1 MASEFEHYFD
11 LDGGYKVLRSSSGNY
26 FVDTPDG
33 KRISLDKNP
42 NRWASMIEHIKQGD
56 SFIAGTTDQ
65 AKQHLLNRLKRAGYI
80 KPTPNTSSVDDV
92 IKDSSKTGN
101 ASANESVP
109 RSRAVTPGFSTP
121 EAQANPYTTV
131 GEPYEPNYMR
141 RYKGSTNLPV
151 QSNTNVSSP
160 SATTANPVEGELV
173 QNVGYPRQTGLSTD
187 VKYPTFDGEFSER
200 FPVTN
205 YRGTSIVPANS
216 TAPSPSPSPS
226 GSTNLPVEY
235 NAPYGLDATTNGP
248 NLRTAPEPSLLS
260 RAGNFLGNVA
270 KTGLRALPLIGAG
283 YELFENKNPVNAAA
297 VAGSALSPLSL
308 LFYSTD
314 LADGTLT
321 PEQLEEGRK
330 YAEKVEQ
337 TKKEIAPFIGNLG
350 HQLVGGESIIRD
362 LPVDPLAGIDRE
374 NKWTP
379 NLTSGETK
387 KVAAPRRKQVQS
399 APATTS
405 VDSVISAP
413 SDREQVMARRAAALQ
428 KARNDSATAAAQQP
442 NFDWHYY
449 NYVKNNLG
457 YRSDASALQ
466 EMGYNRSQLNQFLD
480 SNGHLR
486 TSYIPE
492 GFMVGR

>member
-1 MASEFEHYFD
+1 MTSEFEHYFD

-92 IKDSSKTGN
+92 IKDSSKAGN
-101 ASANESVP
+101 TPANESNGVP

-131 GEPYEPNYMR
+131 GEPYGPNYMR

-151 QSNTNVSSP
+151 QSNTNLSSP
-160 SATTANPVEGELV
+160 STNVTTANPVEGELI

-187 VKYPTFDGEFSER
+187 VRYPIFDGEFSEK

-205 YRGTSIVPANS
+205 YKGTSIVPANS
-216 TAPSPSPSPS
+216 TAPSPSPSSS

-235 NAPYGLDATTNGP
+235 NAPYKLDAVTNAP
-248 NLRTAPEPSLLS
+248 NLRTVAEPSLLS
-260 RAGNFLGNVA
+260 RTGNLLGNAA
-270 KTGLRALPLIGAG
+270 KAGLRALPFIGAG
-283 YELFENKNPVNAAA
+283 YELFENNNLPNAVS

-308 LFYSTD
+308 LFYSNE
-314 LADGTLT
+314 LADGTLS
-321 PEQLEEGRK
+321 PEMLKEAEQ
-330 YAEKVEQ
+330 YAQ
-337 TKKEIAPFIGNLG
+337 AKKIAPLIGDL
-350 HQLVGGESIIRD
+350 ESQAAN

-379 NLTSGETK
+379 NLETRK
-387 KVAAPRRKQVQS
+387 ATAPRRKQVQQT
-399 APATTS
+399 APTTTS

-413 SDREQVMARRAAALQ
+413 SDREQVMARRATALQ
-428 KARNDSATAAAQQP
+428 RARNESAAAAAQQP

-457 YRSDASALQ
+457 YRDDASALQ
-466 EMGYNRSQLNQFLD
+466 QMGYSRNQLNQFLD
-480 SNGHLR
+480 PNGHLR

>member
-42 NRWASMIEHIKQGD
+42 NRWASMIEHIRQGD
-56 SFIAGTTDQ
+56 SFIAGTTEQ
-65 AKQHLLNRLKRAGYI
+65 AKQHLLNRLRRAGYI
-80 KPTPNTSSVDDV
+80 KPTPNTSSIDDV
-92 IKDSSKTGN
+92 IKDSSKAGN
-101 ASANESVP
+101 APANESVP
-109 RSRAVTPGFSTP
+109 RSKAVTPGFSTP

-131 GEPYEPNYMR
+131 GEPYGPNSMR

-151 QSNTNVSSP
+151 QSNTNVSST
-160 SATTANPVEGELV
+160 ATTANPVEGELV
-173 QNVGYPRQTGLSTD
+173 RNVGYPRQTGLSTD
-187 VKYPTFDGEFSER
+187 VRYPTFDGEFSER

-205 YRGTSIVPANS
+205 YRGTSVVPANS
-216 TAPSPSPSPS
+216 TVPSPS

-235 NAPYGLDATTNGP
+235 NAPYKLDAVTNAP
-248 NLRTAPEPSLLS
+248 NLRTVAEPSLLS

-270 KTGLRALPLIGAG
+270 KTGLRALPFLGAG

-297 VAGSALSPLSL
+297 VAGSALTPLSL

-314 LADGTLT
+314 LADDTLSPEMLKEAEQWAQAEKIAPLIGTL
-321 PEQLEEGRK
+321 
-330 YAEKVEQ
+330 
-337 TKKEIAPFIGNLG
+337 
-350 HQLVGGESIIRD
+350 ESQAAN

-379 NLTSGETK
+379 NLDTR
-387 KVAAPRRKQVQS
+387 KVAAPRRKQVQQT
-399 APATTS
+399 APTTTS

-428 KARNDSATAAAQQP
+428 RARNDSAAAAAQQP

-449 NYVKNNLG
+449 NYIKNNLG
-457 YRSDASALQ
+457 YRDDASALQ
-466 EMGYNRSQLNQFLD
+466 QMGYNRSQLNQFLD